1 MTQIKQWS
9 IYHQN
14 FATIHMVGQS
24 NPALFRQ
31 TKKKENF
38 SSFYYTFFQYILI
51 LPKSLYQKH
60 VQVTTNVEKCNKLLL
75 DLGLD
80 CSLISQFTN
89 SITVLKRPVYLYI
102 CNIAN
107 LTNKFGPLCWWPE
120 FWILFGELLPVP
132 KC

>member
-1 MTQIKQWS
+1 
-9 IYHQN
+9 
-14 FATIHMVGQS
+14 MVGQS

-31 TKKKENF
+31 TKKKRKLFFFLLYLLSIHIDLTKKFVPETCIGN
-38 SSFYYTFFQYILI
+38 YY
-51 LPKSLYQKH
+51 
-60 VQVTTNVEKCNKLLL
+60 VEKCNNLLL

-80 CSLISQFTN
+80 CSLISIIFLSQFTN
-89 SITVLKRPVYLYI
+89 ITVLKRPVYLYI

-120 FWILFGELLPVP
+120 FWILFGKLLPVP